1 MSFAMTDAPAA
12 SGKQLKGWHVLL
24 IMLAFF
30 GVMFAVNGVFLYYAI
45 TTHPGEQVEKSYL
58 QGLHYN
64 DTLEAR
70 ARQDELGWTGALGIV
85 AEEGTAP
92 LLVAQMADAED
103 MPLGGLSLTAVLHR
117 HTSGDADIR
126 MALTP
131 SDSGEYT
138 TSLEGLPAGDYDVIV
153 TVTEEGGE
161 GVLFEAHKRLYLP

>member
-1 MSFAMTDAPAA
+1 MSMAMTDAPAA

-30 GVMFAVNGVFLYYAI
+30 VVMFAVNGVFLYYAI

-85 AEEGTAP
+85 AEEDAAP
-92 LLVAQMADAED
+92 MLVAEMTDAADL
-103 MPLGGLSLTAVLHR
+103 PLGGLAVTASLHR
-117 HTSGDADIR
+117 HTSGDADIH
-126 MALTP
+126 MALSP
-131 SDSGEYT
+131 SDVGEYSV
-138 TSLEGLPAGDYDVIV
+138 SLEGLPAGDYDVIV
-153 TVTEEGGE
+153 KATQGGSE
-161 GVLFEAHKRLYLP
+161 DVLFEAHKRLSLP